1 VIARRDLRK
10 ARASSILRKLL
21 DAGLILGTFEFP
33 QVDDVGFAD
42 DTRADVIEISRRKQ
56 RSAESPAAMIV
67 APVFRAG
74 RNEFL
79 LFTFAR
85 GFAEEK
91 FYFLQRF
98 INIESRRVANIF

>member
-1 VIARRDLRK
+1 LQADLEFHFASLLSSVLLRRLTL
-10 ARASSILRKLL
+10 STLL
-21 DAGLILGTFEFP
+21 FRTLAAL
-33 QVDDVGFAD
+33 DVGFAD
-42 DTRADVIEISRRKQ
+42 DTRTDVIEISRRKQ

-67 APVFRAG
+67 APVFRAR

-85 GFAEEK
+85 GFADEK